1 MVTKIRVKGKGDVIT
16 RLFFTVSA
24 AILSVTEVRMLT
36 VNKSRWY
43 YLSTM
48 NRSGILFATIMLLLL
63 STVIDAAATLIV
75 SSEDELQQSVIA
87 LDRVRH
93 HAVHDLA
100 EKKQDGALVEKQ
112 QEDYEKFIIFLT
124 IKIDEYCQQ
133 LQIEFGEDAVENLP
147 CSEGSQVYG
156 AVQPGSV
163 ETSKEQVEE
172 LERLFAE
179 SLEQFDD
186 KLLKEDE
193 RLSERQ
199 PRDRESGYSY
209 GGSQGQSSE
218 GGSAGTGQ
226 ASGQGEGSGQST
238 GSEGVE
244 GQGSQDGETGGTRT
258 ADGKGGSATGTGE
271 EGGAATGQGADS
283 GEGAGPSA
291 QGTGSGQ
298 SAGGSSSEGGKVD
311 LDYRDD
317 DVVARQLREAAEK
330 ETDPELKK
338 KLWEEYRK
346 YKEGVR

>member
-1 MVTKIRVKGKGDVIT
+1 
-16 RLFFTVSA
+16 
-24 AILSVTEVRMLT
+24 MLT

-43 YLSTM
+43 YLSHM
-48 NRSGILFATIMLLLL
+48 NRLGILYATIMLLLL
-63 STVIDAAATLIV
+63 STVMNAAAMSVV
-75 SSEDELQQSVIA
+75 SSESELQQSVIA

-93 HAVHDLA
+93 HAVYDLA
-100 EKKQDGALVEKQ
+100 EKKQNTALDEKQ
-112 QEDYEKFIIFLT
+112 QEDYERFIIFLSV
-124 IKIDEYCQQ
+124 KIDEYCQQ
-133 LQIEFGEDAVENLP
+133 LQIEFGENAVENLP
-147 CSEGSQVYG
+147 CSEGGEQAYG
-156 AVQPGSV
+156 AIPPGSV
-163 ETSKEQVEE
+163 QTSKEQVEE

-209 GGSQGQSSE
+209 GGSQGQGSE

-238 GSEGVE
+238 GSEGTE
-244 GQGSQDGETGGTRT
+244 GQGSQESETEGTRT

-271 EGGAATGQGADS
+271 EGGASTAGGADS
-283 GEGAGPSA
+283 GKGAGPSA
-291 QGTGSGQ
+291 PGSGAGQ
-298 SAGGSSSEGGKVD
+298 SAGSSSEAGKVE
-311 LDYRDD
+311 LDTRDD

>member
-1 MVTKIRVKGKGDVIT
+1 
-16 RLFFTVSA
+16 
-24 AILSVTEVRMLT
+24 MLT

-43 YLSTM
+43 YLSHM
-48 NRSGILFATIMLLLL
+48 NRLGILYATIVLLLL
-63 STVIDAAATLIV
+63 STVMNAAAMSIV
-75 SSEDELQQSVIA
+75 SSESELQQSVIA

-93 HAVHDLA
+93 HAVYDLA
-100 EKKQDGALVEKQ
+100 EKKQNAALEKKQ
-112 QEDYEKFIIFLT
+112 QADYEKFIIFLSV
-124 IKIDEYCQQ
+124 KIDEYCQQ
-133 LQIEFGEDAVENLP
+133 LRIEFGEDVVENLP
-147 CSEGSQVYG
+147 CSERSQAYG
-156 AVQPGSV
+156 EVQPGSV

-172 LERLFAE
+172 LERLFGE

-209 GGSQGQSSE
+209 GGSQGQGSE

-238 GSEGVE
+238 GSEGTE
-244 GQGSQDGETGGTRT
+244 GQGSQESETEGTRT

-271 EGGAATGQGADS
+271 EGGASTAGGADS
-283 GEGAGPSA
+283 GKGAGPSA
-291 QGTGSGQ
+291 PGSGAGQ
-298 SAGGSSSEGGKVD
+298 SAGSSSEAGKVE
-311 LDYRDD
+311 LDTRDD

>member
-1 MVTKIRVKGKGDVIT
+1 
-16 RLFFTVSA
+16 
-24 AILSVTEVRMLT
+24 
-36 VNKSRWY
+36 
-43 YLSTM
+43 
-48 NRSGILFATIMLLLL
+48 
-63 STVIDAAATLIV
+63 
-75 SSEDELQQSVIA
+75 
-87 LDRVRH
+87 
-93 HAVHDLA
+93 
-100 EKKQDGALVEKQ
+100 
-112 QEDYEKFIIFLT
+112 
-124 IKIDEYCQQ
+124 
-133 LQIEFGEDAVENLP
+133 
-147 CSEGSQVYG
+147 
-156 AVQPGSV
+156 V

-209 GGSQGQSSE
+209 GGSQAQGSE

-244 GQGSQDGETGGTRT
+244 GQGSQESQTEGTRT
-258 ADGKGGSATGTGE
+258 ADGKGGSATGAGE
-271 EGGAATGQGADS
+271 EGGASTGGGADS

-291 QGTGSGQ
+291 PGSGAGQ
-298 SAGGSSSEGGKVD
+298 SAGSSSEAGKVE
-311 LDYRDD
+311 LDTRDD

>member
-1 MVTKIRVKGKGDVIT
+1 
-16 RLFFTVSA
+16 
-24 AILSVTEVRMLT
+24 MLT

-93 HAVHDLA
+93 HAVYDLA
-100 EKKQDGALVEKQ
+100 EKKQNAALDEKQ
-112 QEDYEKFIIFLT
+112 QEDYEKFIIFLSV
-124 IKIDEYCQQ
+124 KIDEYCQQ

-147 CSEGSQVYG
+147 CSEGSQAYG
-156 AVQPGSV
+156 EVQPGSV
-163 ETSKEQVEE
+163 QTSKEQVEE

-209 GGSQGQSSE
+209 GGSQAQGSE

-244 GQGSQDGETGGTRT
+244 GQGSQESQTEGTRT

-271 EGGAATGQGADS
+271 EGGASTGGGADS

-291 QGTGSGQ
+291 PGSGAGQ
-298 SAGGSSSEGGKVD
+298 SAGSSSQPGKVE
-311 LDYRDD
+311 LDTGDD
-317 DVVARQLREAAEK
+317 DYATTQSAREIKSHMLKNCLCMLR
-330 ETDPELKK
+330 
-338 KLWEEYRK
+338 Y
-346 YKEGVR
+346 